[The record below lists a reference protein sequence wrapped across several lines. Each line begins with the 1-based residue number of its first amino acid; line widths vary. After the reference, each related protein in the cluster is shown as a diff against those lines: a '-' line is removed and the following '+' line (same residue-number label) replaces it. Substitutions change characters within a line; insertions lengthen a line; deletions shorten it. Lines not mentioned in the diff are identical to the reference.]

1 MTTSTTLRAIRLAGY
16 ALTAVTALTLVNA
29 PAAAQQRST
38 QQRLDDCQHSW
49 GGGWGSDRAH
59 SCEMRTV
66 TLPVPSGA
74 LAVDGLANGGIS
86 VMGNDV
92 SDVRVEA
99 LVQATA
105 DDAQEAANLAKQVRI
120 VTDGGRIR
128 AEGPSS
134 GGHNWWAVSY
144 HITVPKDAS
153 LDLRAH
159 NGGISIEDVT
169 GQVKFATQ
177 NGGIHLVNVGGDVHG
192 ETTNGGVHVDLKGSS
207 YAGAGLD
214 VTTTNG
220 GVTLNVPASYSA
232 RLETGTVN
240 GRISTDIPFTVE
252 GENVGRTLT
261 TTLGKGGALIHVA
274 THNGAVHVRRSS

>member
-1 MTTSTTLRAIRLAGY
+1 MTTLRTIRLATCTLA
-16 ALTAVTALTLVNA
+16 ALALANTPA
-29 PAAAQQRST
+29 AAQAAAQQRST

-49 GGGWGSDRAH
+49 GSDRAR

-74 LAVDGLANGGIS
+74 LAVDGLENGGIS
-86 VMGNDV
+86 VTGSDV

-105 DDAQEAANLAKQVRI
+105 DDAQEAANLAKAVRI
-120 VTDGGRIR
+120 VTDGGRIH
-128 AEGPSS
+128 AEGPSN
-134 GGHNWWAVSY
+134 GGHSWWAVSY
-144 HITVPKDAS
+144 RITVPRSTS

-169 GQVKFATQ
+169 GRVNFETT
-177 NGGIHLVNVGGDVHG
+177 NGGIRLANVGGDVRG
-192 ETTNGGVHVDLKGSS
+192 ETTNGGVRVDLTGNS
-207 YAGAGLD
+207 YQGAGLD

-220 GVTLNVPASYSA
+220 GVALNIPASYSA

-240 GRISTDIPFTVE
+240 GRISTNIPFTVE
-252 GENVGRTLT
+252 GEDVGRTLT
-261 TTLGKGGALIHVA
+261 TKLGQGGALIHVA
-274 THNGAVHVRRSS
+274 THNGGVRVRRSS